1 MLALN
6 VSEINHSTQI
16 ILASSSQTR
25 KDLMNRLRLD
35 YQCISPDIDESPR
48 GERHADHLAKRLAFE
63 KAQVISQ
70 DHPNAIVIGSDQVA
84 WREHA
89 PQDFIGKPLTVENAI
104 QQLQL
109 NSGKNVYFSTA
120 LSVQHLA
127 SGFEQTLVEH
137 YHVKFRDLTLEE
149 IQRYV
154 ELDDPLYCAGS
165 FKCESLGITLFEQM
179 IGKDQTTLMGMP
191 MIQLCQILRAL
202 DLKLP

>member
-6 VSEINHSTQI
+6 VSEIHNSTQI

-137 YHVKFRDLTLEE
+137 YHVKFRELTLEE

-154 ELDDPLYCAGS
+154 QLDDPLYCAGS